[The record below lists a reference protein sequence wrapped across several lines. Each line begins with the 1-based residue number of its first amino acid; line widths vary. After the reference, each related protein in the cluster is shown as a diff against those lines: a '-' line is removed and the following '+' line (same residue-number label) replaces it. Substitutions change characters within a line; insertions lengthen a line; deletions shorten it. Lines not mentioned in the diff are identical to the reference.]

1 MFKPVLGIL
10 GGGQLG
16 SLLAIAA
23 KKLDIRTVI
32 FSDSEISPG
41 KYFSDDFIFIYDNVD
56 HGYKMIGNAV
66 PVKFAFLVGKQI
78 RKDLLRFDNAR
89 KRHSKG
95 TIIKL
100 D

>member
-32 FSDSEISPG
+32 FSNSEISPG
-41 KYFSDDFIFIYDNVD
+41 KYFSDDFRLSLYNFRSCLNIFICNNYTTMNS
-56 HGYKMIGNAV
+56 
-66 PVKFAFLVGKQI
+66 VG
-78 RKDLLRFDNAR
+78 
-89 KRHSKG
+89 
-95 TIIKL
+95 
-100 D
+100 